1 MGFAWR
7 KEVQI
12 PLILWA
18 RVAWGHFMAIEQV
31 WKVNGN
37 TWCPLAA
44 GRDPRFIWMSNH
56 LKNENKLLGQNGS
69 VLLIS
74 DASPVPCLL
83 KMCVSQKRVPMYPQH
98 PARYE
103 MRILCILCTGLR
115 TMMILVSHILIIVRV
130 SFVFDEESW
139 QSTNWPWS
147 CLSDRVMTLF
157 WATLTSLLTGSHQRS
172 SKSSQ
177 AWNLSRIRILSGGIS
192 PAQNL
197 NWWDQ
202 RVFLRIKN
210 LKAFSVFLV
219 EVHPV
224 ESLTM

>member
-1 MGFAWR
+1 
-7 KEVQI
+7 
-12 PLILWA
+12 
-18 RVAWGHFMAIEQV
+18 
-31 WKVNGN
+31 
-37 TWCPLAA
+37 
-44 GRDPRFIWMSNH
+44 
-56 LKNENKLLGQNGS
+56 
-69 VLLIS
+69 
-74 DASPVPCLL
+74 
-83 KMCVSQKRVPMYPQH
+83 
-98 PARYE
+98 

-130 SFVFDEESW
+130 SFVFDEDSW

-197 NWWDQ
+197 TWWDQ
-202 RVFLRIKN
+202 RVFWECASKIWKHFQTPW
-210 LKAFSVFLV
+210 LKFTQWKVSQCNR
-219 EVHPV
+219 V
-224 ESLTM
+224 ESKRFRVRVENSQICLCWGSHHVTGQRLSRPYRHQVVT

>member
-1 MGFAWR
+1 MHLIGLCL
-7 KEVQI
+7 KEGG
-12 PLILWA
+12 PNST
-18 RVAWGHFMAIEQV
+18 HFMSKGSLRSLHGHWAGMKSEWEHMVPTCCWQRSPLYLNEQPFEE
-31 WKVNGN
+31 WKQALDV
-37 TWCPLAA
+37 
-44 GRDPRFIWMSNH
+44 
-56 LKNENKLLGQNGS
+56 
-69 VLLIS
+69 
-74 DASPVPCLL
+74 DASSVPCLL

-210 LKAFSVFLV
+210 LKAFSVSLV
-219 EVHPV
+219 EAHPV